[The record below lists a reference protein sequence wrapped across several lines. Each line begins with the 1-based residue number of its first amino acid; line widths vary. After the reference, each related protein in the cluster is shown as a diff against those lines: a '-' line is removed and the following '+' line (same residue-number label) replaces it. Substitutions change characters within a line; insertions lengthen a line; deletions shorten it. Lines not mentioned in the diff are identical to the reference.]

1 MECQWCPECPVYPPI
16 LSISPPALKPLEGAE
31 TVRSHSTSRPSF
43 SILCIHETISL
54 MYSTNVNNEKCVSR
68 FLALASSHRLLV
80 TTTNYT
86 ISITNYTKLTP
97 SVTCYTKTFK
107 IFDSIIL

>member
-68 FLALASSHRLLV
+68 FLALASSHRLLGYNHQLHNF
-80 TTTNYT
+80 NYQLHKT
-86 ISITNYTKLTP
+86 HSIRDLLYKNIQN
-97 SVTCYTKTFK
+97 F
-107 IFDSIIL
+107 